1 MDAGKK
7 IMSLVEGRGQSDL
20 GEIVDIV
27 IPKYCQLL
35 HSSQPLFIAE
45 MPRQKLRKMLLGN
58 GYIDSN

>member
-58 GYIDSN
+58 GYTDSN